1 MFNFDKPYLARM
13 TINRGSLKIPC
24 VVRTNDELTLVQF
37 TGRQKGH
44 QVDHG
49 NMRIK
54 PETRILEV
62 TEQLAKTGPNIDA
75 DRAEIMAETV
85 DGTDDSSLKTN
96 ADNKY
101 FSSK

>member
-1 MFNFDKPYLARM
+1 M
-13 TINRGSLKIPC
+13 TVDRASLKIPC

-37 TGRQKGH
+37 TGRQKDH
-44 QVDHG
+44 RVDHG

-54 PETRILEV
+54 PETRVLEV
-62 TEQLAKTGPNIDA
+62 TEQLAKTGPNIDE
-75 DRAEIMAETV
+75 DRAEILAETI
-85 DGTDDSSLKTN
+85 DGPEDSSLKAN